1 LSDKSLI
8 LMCGR
13 APSLR
18 FSVLVRS
25 SYQGHL
31 PHSRLNLQTLNGP
44 QIWFVPNTAMDYR
57 TPPRRNR
64 RLLRIG
70 VVLVILY
77 AVGTIFGGMWLGEV
91 ATHPGRRPITSAD
104 QKQVK
109 LFASE
114 NRIDFREA
122 RITASDGAVLRGWFL
137 RPAQAN
143 GSTVML
149 LHGVSDN
156 RLGMFGYGRWLLA
169 NHYSV
174 LLPDA
179 RAHGLSGGIIATYG
193 LLESED
199 IHRWADWIRET
210 DRPSCIFG
218 FGESMGAAQILQ
230 ALSREPGFCAVV
242 AESPFET
249 FREVSYTRF
258 GQPFHLGP
266 WLGRTF
272 FWPTDEVGFLYVRMK
287 YELNLDSASPK
298 KAVRASTVPVFLIHG
313 TIDHNIPSYNSKDI
327 QAANPLHAIL
337 WLVPGA
343 DHCGAY
349 QAGPV
354 EFGRRILSWFSEHSA
369 AHDKSKTL

>member
-1 LSDKSLI
+1 
-8 LMCGR
+8 MCGR

-156 RLGMFGYGRWLLA
+156 RLGMFGYGRWA
-169 NHYSV
+169 PRKS
-174 LLPDA
+174 
-179 RAHGLSGGIIATYG
+179 
-193 LLESED
+193 
-199 IHRWADWIRET
+199 
-210 DRPSCIFG
+210 
-218 FGESMGAAQILQ
+218 LQ
-230 ALSREPGFCAVV
+230 
-242 AESPFET
+242 
-249 FREVSYTRF
+249 
-258 GQPFHLGP
+258 
-266 WLGRTF
+266 
-272 FWPTDEVGFLYVRMK
+272 
-287 YELNLDSASPK
+287 
-298 KAVRASTVPVFLIHG
+298 RAS
-313 TIDHNIPSYNSKDI
+313 SRC
-327 QAANPLHAIL
+327 
-337 WLVPGA
+337 PGA
-343 DHCGAY
+343 
-349 QAGPV
+349 
-354 EFGRRILSWFSEHSA
+354 RS
-369 AHDKSKTL
+369 